1 MLCKYSP
8 CSHCFSV
15 CLTDSA
21 IRKLSGKVNHPE
33 GQSHNHSQGQQ
44 HLFRKPG
51 DISVCPQCLSVRK
64 AKKHQR
70 GEGPVDEH
78 RGRKTDSWKQQR
90 KILLESE
97 LCRSYMRERK
107 TLFQNKPLLALRDQ
121 PSPPVGGYWMAPC

>member
-44 HLFRKPG
+44 HLFSKPG

-64 AKKHQR
+64 AKKH
-70 GEGPVDEH
+70 
-78 RGRKTDSWKQQR
+78 
-90 KILLESE
+90 
-97 LCRSYMRERK
+97 
-107 TLFQNKPLLALRDQ
+107 LRDQ
-121 PSPPVGGYWMAPC
+121 LMNIVEGKQIVGNNKGKYYLNLNSVEAI